1 MCLGKNGQ
9 HGSLNICSYLF
20 IRKNTIFFLD
30 HKLME
35 YHDQLITVALI
46 NEAYRSTKR
55 FQDVDMIL
63 YLEVIKNYQTEN
75 IILKKAIKNKSRL

>member
-1 MCLGKNGQ
+1 
-9 HGSLNICSYLF
+9 
-20 IRKNTIFFLD
+20 
-30 HKLME
+30 ME